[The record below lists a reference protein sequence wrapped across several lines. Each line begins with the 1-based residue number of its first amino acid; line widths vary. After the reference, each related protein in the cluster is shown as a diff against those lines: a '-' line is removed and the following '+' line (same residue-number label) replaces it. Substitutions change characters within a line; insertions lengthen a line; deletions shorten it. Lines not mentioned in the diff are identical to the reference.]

1 MVFDSRCHATI
12 GCAPYRTNR
21 KNGAQHLLLHVP
33 GNWRY
38 VEAFMLIPSARRRER
53 EKKDRKVAEGAKAF
67 SRLSTSHMEE
77 HAHDF
82 AADHL

>member
-21 KNGAQHLLLHVP
+21 KNGAQHLLLEVS

-38 VEAFMLIPSARRRER
+38 VEAFVLIPSARLGKS
-53 EKKDRKVAEGAKAF
+53 EKKIVA
-67 SRLSTSHMEE
+67 RW
-77 HAHDF
+77 
-82 AADHL
+82 